1 MGCRRNCVTNRRRSS
16 TESESTPKL
25 ARVGDGVALSPKGST
40 SDMRAKGALQPSP
53 LCIGSASSTS
63 RFSSGDANSSKLER
77 GRSRRSALLLACAM
91 ESFCQSLAERFC
103 AGTSPQWQ
111 RQHTSGRPLSALPRP
126 WVDRGS
132 CGCVYHG
139 VRRWLKRSDPR
150 AAAGDTAHRRCV
162 AADHTGQ
169 TTCSRKRHCHF
180 AIIARDAAQQEE
192 PGTKQQKLSMCNSL
206 STVITSTVSLKVLP
220 RERHTTKHRMQKPQ
234 SPTTLRAVEGNISSC
249 K

>member
-1 MGCRRNCVTNRRRSS
+1 MRDHNQKSTTLINQVQIHSQISQNRSCGCT
-16 TESESTPKL
+16 
-25 ARVGDGVALSPKGST
+25 VAGGF
-40 SDMRAKGALQPSP
+40 RAKGVLLPST

-63 RFSSGDANSSKLER
+63 RFSSGDANSSKLEHGTFDSRGLRALHR

-132 CGCVYHG
+132 CGGPYKN

-180 AIIARDAAQQEE
+180 ATVGSDAAQQEE
-192 PGTKQQKLSMCNSL
+192 PGTKQQKLSTYSGSL

-220 RERHTTKHRMQKPQ
+220 RERYTTKHRMQKP
-234 SPTTLRAVEGNISSC
+234 
-249 K
+249 